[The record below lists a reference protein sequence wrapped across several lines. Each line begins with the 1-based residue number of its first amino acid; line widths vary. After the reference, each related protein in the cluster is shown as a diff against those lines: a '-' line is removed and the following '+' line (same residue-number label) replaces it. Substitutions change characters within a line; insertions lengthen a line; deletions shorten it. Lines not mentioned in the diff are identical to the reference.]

1 MAKPPIPSKVNRPHL
16 SGSKP
21 SNIPPPPK
29 TRSFS
34 QLPSATEWQKLT
46 PANRPAGR
54 SLDPLLRM
62 IDDLMENLRKA
73 QDGTYLY
80 LLGQLF
86 FTTMSWLNHFKMD
99 PHRALPA
106 HRSPILSLNLFAGNE
121 LAAKLGVPLG
131 SLASKLQQI
140 YGVNMEQHGLNTD
153 TDTIRQRYMDAA
165 SREQYRVFIRHGRAF
180 FYNTHSHKLVA
191 RSTGQDGFGFALSMS
206 NELYAAPMSNKYH
219 SYFMAG
225 RPVQCAGHI
234 WFDPGY
240 VTRVKNSSGHYKPL
254 DLAMVKLLNYFRMNG
269 LDLSRIEVI
278 PVRFKLFG
286 TQMLA
291 DESTK
296 PTTGDIFMKH
306 NGNWDSIKAR
316 AKHQKAF

>member
-1 MAKPPIPSKVNRPHL
+1 M
-16 SGSKP
+16 
-21 SNIPPPPK
+21 SNMVLWVLWLLVPERTTVPK
-29 TRSFS
+29 GRYTYTYTVPKGRHTYTKRETKRDRIT
-34 QLPSATEWQKLT
+34 SAGLFVCVCRFAVCVCRFAVCVCRFAVVT

-206 NELYAAPMSNKYH
+206 NELYAA
-219 SYFMAG
+219 
-225 RPVQCAGHI
+225 
-234 WFDPGY
+234 
-240 VTRVKNSSGHYKPL
+240 
-254 DLAMVKLLNYFRMNG
+254 
-269 LDLSRIEVI
+269 
-278 PVRFKLFG
+278 
-286 TQMLA
+286 
-291 DESTK
+291 
-296 PTTGDIFMKH
+296 
-306 NGNWDSIKAR
+306 
-316 AKHQKAF
+316 